1 MIKPRPLRM
10 TQVMMMRFS
19 QERDSSTVR
28 PDREKF
34 IMRRA
39 TDAVTMA
46 AIVEIARICEYTS
59 CMISLA
65 FSQIV
70 AADAGWLSITDIQAV
85 T

>member
-1 MIKPRPLRM
+1 M

-46 AIVEIARICEYTS
+46 AIVEIARICE
-59 CMISLA
+59 
-65 FSQIV
+65 
-70 AADAGWLSITDIQAV
+70 
-85 T
+85 